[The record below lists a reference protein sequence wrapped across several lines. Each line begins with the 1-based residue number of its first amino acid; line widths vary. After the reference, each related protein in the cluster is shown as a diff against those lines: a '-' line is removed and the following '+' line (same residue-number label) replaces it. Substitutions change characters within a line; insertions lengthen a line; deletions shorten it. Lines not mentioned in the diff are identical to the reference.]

1 MVGFA
6 LALAGGALQGWGDA
20 QKDAAKR
27 DAEHLKATALATLN
41 NQFQAGLQEQ
51 RINFEKGEGTAERAS
66 REKLTAATLAQTA
79 SSEKARLSME
89 EKLANLQSATTIKGY
104 ESTASNVDKQL
115 AAQRDIAMAGIESDE
130 KRTTQQIAAN
140 KELAEIQQAGAWKPT
155 LVMNAD
161 GKTSRTVLMND
172 AGKYNELPID
182 TKTGKPLNPVLTD
195 TDTEPARNYKFL
207 ISQGVPEAEAV
218 ERAFAK
224 GDNKDALA
232 LGYFDALS
240 KAASAGIKPLGPD
253 EQTELHRL
261 ADLMA
266 GKIPAADATTTAPAA
281 GATTPAP
288 AAAPAA
294 VPASSSTTVA
304 PPAPTDRADRVTGQT
319 YTTPNGNTAVW
330 TGTGWRVVNPAAPA
344 TGSPPSG

>member
-6 LALAGGALQGWGDA
+6 LALAGGALKGFGTA
-20 QKDAAKR
+20 QLDKLKEEAKAAR
-27 DAEHLKATALATLN
+27 DTALATLN
-41 NQFQAGLQEQ
+41 NNFAESLQAQ
-51 RINFEKGEGTAERAS
+51 RIRFEEGQGIEERKS
-66 REKLTAATLAQTA
+66 REKLTNATLAQTA
-79 SSEKARLSME
+79 SSEKARLKME
-89 EKLANLQSATTIKGY
+89 EKLANLSAATTVKGY
-104 ESTASNVDKQL
+104 EATSANVDKQL
-115 AAQRDIAMAGIESDE
+115 AAQRDIALAGIESDE

-182 TKTGKPLNPVLTD
+182 AKTGKPLNPVLTD

-224 GDNKDALA
+224 GDNKDVLA

-240 KAASAGIKPLGPD
+240 KAASAGVKPLTPD
-253 EQTELHRL
+253 EQTELHKI

-266 GKIPAADATTTAPAA
+266 GRTGAAASATTSALPTPIDDQGRPDTAKMVAGKRYVSPA
-281 GATTPAP
+281 G
-288 AAAPAA
+288 
-294 VPASSSTTVA
+294 
-304 PPAPTDRADRVTGQT
+304 G
-319 YTTPNGNTAVW
+319 
-330 TGTGWRVVNPAAPA
+330 TGTWD
-344 TGSPPSG
+344 GSQIIPD